1 MRLLTLALLRAGM
14 IEATS
19 KGQTIEQATS
29 TAAKECFSGNNL
41 FRAASFRPKKG
52 IDFKV
57 IAEAGENYRD
67 TFGNEVKELAAG
79 PIAAEIR
86 AAVERHEEALDGVL
100 VTMRSA
106 QLPGADFIDS
116 AVSQMRGIRRGNE
129 ENAILSF
136 NASHKNI
143 KDAIKRGADLE
154 KALTVSA
161 LADIENARA
170 AVATMPTL
178 VEEPNLDPGFVEK
191 GKLLEDLLKRETFFR
206 ELGPIAQA
214 GTAISAEYKR
224 RYNEALDSRV
234 KTYLAALEALS
245 KEPGWERLD
254 DAQRDE
260 ISRHL
265 RQCAD
270 KNWNNQTIRHLRS
283 ETELCDSRLAA
294 AVTKMHQVLEGE
306 RLATV
311 SVSQFFSGGIET
323 EEQLD
328 QALDGIRDEFS
339 RLIGE
344 GKKVIVK

>member
-1 MRLLTLALLRAGM
+1 
-14 IEATS
+14 
-19 KGQTIEQATS
+19 
-29 TAAKECFSGNNL
+29 
-41 FRAASFRPKKG
+41 
-52 IDFKV
+52 
-57 IAEAGENYRD
+57 
-67 TFGNEVKELAAG
+67 
-79 PIAAEIR
+79 
-86 AAVERHEEALDGVL
+86 
-100 VTMRSA
+100 MRSA
-106 QLPGADFIDS
+106 SLPGADFIDA

-129 ENAILSF
+129 ENAILAF

-154 KALTVSA
+154 KALTPSA
-161 LADIENARA
+161 LADIANARA
-170 AVATMPTL
+170 AVATMLIL
-178 VEEPNLDPGFVEK
+178 VEEPDLDPKYVDK

-206 ELGPIAQA
+206 ELGPIAVE
-214 GTAISAEYKR
+214 GTAINTEHKR
-224 RYNEALDSRV
+224 RYNDALDARV
-234 KTYLAALEALS
+234 KAYLAALEALS

-254 DAQRDE
+254 EAQRDE
-260 ISRHL
+260 ISRQL

-283 ETELCDSRLAA
+283 ETEICDSRLAA

-311 SVSQFFSGGIET
+311 SVSQFFAGGVET